1 MAYDEKLAQRV
12 RALVGARKGFSEK
25 KMFGGVAFLID
36 GKMCCGVLKDDLV
49 ARISVEDYEDALSKP
64 HVRPMDFTGRPMRG
78 YVYVEPAALRSTRS
92 LEA

>member
-1 MAYDEKLAQRV
+1 
-12 RALVGARKGFSEK
+12 VG
-25 KMFGGVAFLID
+25 IH
-36 GKMCCGVLKDDLV
+36 LV

-92 LEA
+92 LEAWLEKSVAYTAALPANKSKKR